1 MLVVIFFLYIFE
13 TFVKNFKVF
22 LTFICRLTS
31 RLFWI
36 LFTIA
41 NDAFF
46 LNDCETKLFPS
57 FTFPLIA
64 KNTSFFFTS
73 LELILALFIEIDFDN
88 FWVLESSFI
97 IFIFNWSDKFI
108 FFLLISLRIFILSE
122 NLIFFL
128 PISCIFSWP
137 FPATTKTSPLFK
149 F

>member
-1 MLVVIFFLYIFE
+1 MLVYEIFPITLPNSSLSVVFPQLPVIAIMLVLIFFLYTFE

-64 KNTSFFFTS
+64 KKTSFFR
-73 LELILALFIEIDFDN
+73 
-88 FWVLESSFI
+88 V
-97 IFIFNWSDKFI
+97 
-108 FFLLISLRIFILSE
+108 FFV
-122 NLIFFL
+122 
-128 PISCIFSWP
+128 
-137 FPATTKTSPLFK
+137 
-149 F
+149 